1 MKIVGYYVLKGGVP
15 CAFRNIDGMKRAGI
29 LVPITDPA
37 GKDKQGKPLAAA
49 FMDKPR
55 DARRAIRRS
64 ESCIKAIT
72 AGENLISEWMREQ
85 IPSYYDSAAFETLP
99 LAKQ

>member
-1 MKIVGYYVLKGGVP
+1 MKIIGYYVLKGGVP
-15 CAFRNIDGMKRAGI
+15 CAFRNIDGTKRAGI

-37 GKDKQGKPLAAA
+37 GKDSKGKPLPAA

-64 ESCIKAIT
+64 EQCAKT
-72 AGENLISEWMREQ
+72 LTVGENLISQWLREQ
-85 IPSYYDSAAFETLP
+85 IPSYYDSAAFEILP